1 MSDAEGSAA
10 APQLRQFKKVLAANR
25 GEIAIR
31 VFRACTELKIAT
43 VAIYSEEDKLS
54 LHRYKAD
61 ESYLIGRGKGPVA
74 AYLSIGEIIELSK
87 RIGVDAIHP
96 GYGFLS
102 ERAELA
108 EACEAAGI
116 AFIGPR
122 PETLLMA
129 GDKVKARNL
138 AISLGV
144 PVIPGTDEP
153 VESVERAL
161 RLAKKFGYPVM
172 VKAAHGGGG
181 RGIRACRTAAEL
193 RDGFALAQREALQA
207 FGNGDVFLEKM
218 VVNPRHLEVQVLGD
232 NRGNL
237 IHVFERDCSIQRRH
251 QKVIEVAPSVSLDEG
266 LRQRLCAM
274 ALALARAMQYQNAG
288 TFEFLLAESGEP
300 YFIEVNP
307 RVQVEHTV
315 TEVVTGID
323 IVQSQIR
330 LAEGYRLDDPV
341 LNLPPQDRIVPR
353 GYAIQC
359 RITTEDPAHGF
370 TPQYGKITAYRSAA
384 GFGVRLDAG
393 SAFTGAIVTPYYD
406 SLLVKVTAWGDT
418 FPNAARRMTR
428 TLAEFR
434 VRGLTTNIPFL
445 ANVVSHADFQAGKC
459 HTGFIDSHPELLRFT
474 ERRDRATKLIRFL
487 GDITIH
493 GNPIVGA
500 NKTAPVNVHPVVPSI
515 PALGQSATPGTVA
528 PPRGSKQVL
537 QEDGPEGLTAWM
549 LKQER
554 LLITDTTFRDAHQS
568 LLATRMRTKD
578 LIAVAR
584 AYAHRVPEIFSMECW
599 GGATFDTAMRFLR
612 EDPWERLALLREA
625 IPNILLQMLIRGA
638 NAVGYAN
645 YPANVV
651 KAFVKEAAETGV
663 DIFRIFDS
671 LNYVPGMT
679 PAIEAVRETGRLAEA
694 AICYTGDILDA
705 RRQRYS
711 LKYYIQLARELEKRG
726 ASILGIKDMAG
737 LCKPYATQ
745 LLVKKLK
752 EELGIPVHF
761 HTHDTSGVQAA
772 SILKASEAGV
782 DAVDLAIAS
791 MSGCTSQVNLNS
803 IAAVLQGQARDPGLD
818 LQALNE
824 ISDYF
829 EEVRKWYYPFES
841 ELRAGT
847 SEVYEHEMPGGQ
859 YSNLK
864 QQAESLGL
872 ASRWT
877 EVKRAYADA
886 NLLLGDIVKVTPSS
900 KIVGDLALYMV
911 SNNLTPERILDGEGV
926 QSFPES
932 VVGFFEGKIGRPPF
946 GFPRRMKEVVLR
958 GRKAARGG
966 RSRPF
971 ELKRVAREIESK
983 IHREPTHREVLS
995 YLMYPQVFVEFD
1007 RERKHHSEVQ
1017 VVPTKNFFYGMEIG
1031 EEILVDI
1038 EQGKTIILKLLSVG
1052 APGPDGMRKLVFE
1065 VNGVPREI
1073 DIEDRNFTKKVVS
1086 RRKADPGDLHQLAA
1100 TMQGVVA
1107 EVRARPGLAVEQ
1119 GEVLL
1124 ILEAMKMQVN
1134 VTAPIARTVKE
1145 VFVEKGGKVEAG
1157 DLLLTFE

>member
-1 MSDAEGSAA
+1 MTESQA
-10 APQLRQFKKVLAANR
+10 APAPQEARQFRKVLAANR
-25 GEIAIR
+25 GEISIR
-31 VFRACTELKIAT
+31 VFRACTELQITT

-61 ESYLIGRGKGPVA
+61 ESYLIGKGKGPVA
-74 AYLSIGEIIELSK
+74 AYLAIDDIVDLAKS
-87 RIGVDAIHP
+87 IGVDAIHP

-102 ERAELA
+102 ERADFA
-108 EACEAAGI
+108 EACEGAGI

-122 PETLLMA
+122 PETLRMA
-129 GDKVKARNL
+129 GDKVAARNL
-138 AISLGV
+138 AIALGI
-144 PVIPGTDEP
+144 PVVPGTPEPIEDADE
-153 VESVERAL
+153 AL
-161 RLAKKFGYPVM
+161 KLAKGFGYAVM

-181 RGIRACRTAAEL
+181 RGIRACRSASEL
-193 RDGFALAQREALQA
+193 RDAFPLAQREAQQA
-207 FGNGDVFLEKM
+207 FGSGALFLEKM
-218 VVNPRHLEVQVLGD
+218 VERPRHIEVQVLGD
-232 NRGNL
+232 KHGGL
-237 IHVFERDCSIQRRH
+237 LHLYERDCSIQRRH
-251 QKVIEVAPSVSLDEG
+251 QKLIETTPSLSLERS
-266 LRQRLCAM
+266 LRERLYEM
-274 ALALARAMQYQNAG
+274 TLALARAMRYENAG
-288 TFEFLLAESGEP
+288 TFEFLVDPAGAP

-315 TEVVTGID
+315 TEVVTGVD
-323 IVQSQIR
+323 IVQAQIR
-330 LAEGYRLDDPV
+330 IAEGHRLDDPK
-341 LNLPPQDRIVPR
+341 LNLPRQDEVSPR

-359 RITTEDPAHGF
+359 RITTEDAAHGF

-393 SAFTGAIVTPYYD
+393 SAFTGAVVTPYYD

-418 FPNAARRMTR
+418 FPSAARRMLR

-445 ANVVSHADFQAGKC
+445 ANVVGHPDFQAGRC
-459 HTGFIDSHPELLRFT
+459 DTGFIDSHPELLRFP

-487 GDITIH
+487 GDVTVH
-493 GNPIVGA
+493 GNPEIGPRH
-500 NKTAPVNVHPVVPSI
+500 KAPANVHPVVPAY
-515 PALGQSATPGTVA
+515 PASE
-528 PPRGSKQVL
+528 PPRRGTKQVL
-537 QEDGPEGLTAWM
+537 EESGPEGLAAWM

-578 LIAVAR
+578 LVHVGR
-584 AYAHRVPEIFSMECW
+584 AYAHRLPELFSMEVW

-645 YPANVV
+645 YPPSVV
-651 KAFVKEAAETGV
+651 KAFVKEAASTGIDV
-663 DIFRIFDS
+663 FRIFDS
-671 LNYVPGMT
+671 LNYVPGMAA
-679 PAIEAVRETGRLAEA
+679 AIEAVRETGRVAEA
-694 AICYTGDILDA
+694 AFCYTGDICDP

-711 LKYYIQLARELEKRG
+711 PKYYVQLAKELERRG
-726 ASILGIKDMAG
+726 AHVLGIKDMAG
-737 LCKPYATQ
+737 LCKPYAAQ
-745 LLVKKLK
+745 LLVKRLK
-752 EELGIPVHF
+752 EEVGIPIHF
-761 HTHDTSGVQAA
+761 HTHDTSGIQAA

-782 DAVDLAIAS
+782 DAVDLAVAS

-803 IAAVLQGQARDPGLD
+803 IAAVLQGQTRDPGLD
-818 LQALNE
+818 VQALNQV
-824 ISDYF
+824 SDYF

-841 ELRAGT
+841 ELRSGT

-864 QQAESLGL
+864 QQAASLGL
-872 ASRWT
+872 AGRWAD
-877 EVKRAYADA
+877 VKRAYAEA

-911 SNNLTPERILDGEGV
+911 SNNLTPEKVLEGDGAH
-926 QSFPES
+926 SFPES

-946 GFPRRMKEVVLR
+946 GFPKKMRDVVLR
-958 GRKAARGG
+958 GRP
-966 RSRPF
+966 RSR
-971 ELKRVAREIESK
+971 ARTKPLDLRKASK
-983 IHREPTHREVLS
+983 EVEGKVHREPTHRELLS
-995 YLMYPQVFVEFD
+995 YLMYPQVFLEFD
-1007 RERKHHSEVQ
+1007 RERKSHSEVQ
-1017 VVPTKNFFYGMEIG
+1017 VVPTKNFFYGMDIG
-1031 EEILVDI
+1031 EEISVQI
-1038 EQGKTIILKLLSVG
+1038 EKGKTVLLKLLSVG

-1073 DIEDRNFTKKVVS
+1073 DIEDRTFTKKVVS
-1086 RRKADPGDLHQLAA
+1086 RRKADPADLHQLAA
-1100 TMQGVVA
+1100 AMQGLVA
-1107 EVRARPGLAVEQ
+1107 EVRAKPGQAVEQ

-1124 ILEAMKMQVN
+1124 VLEAMKMQVN

-1145 VFVEKGGKVEAG
+1145 VFVEKGARVEAG